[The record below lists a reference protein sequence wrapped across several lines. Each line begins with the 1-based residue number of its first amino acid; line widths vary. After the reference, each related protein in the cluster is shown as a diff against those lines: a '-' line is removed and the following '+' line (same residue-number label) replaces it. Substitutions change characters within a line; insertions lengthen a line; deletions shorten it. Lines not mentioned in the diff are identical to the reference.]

1 MRKYHITNELAN
13 ELFTKLKEMKE
24 VPKDCF
30 LGMKHGDKKDT
41 YGLTTNKELEI
52 VLDNKDLVGIKGKI
66 DKAVVERKVKLA
78 RDSFPTL
85 INKELE
91 KKQKEDL
98 NEFRKQKVAE
108 AFNKIE
114 QGVNDVFTA
123 ENYANYLSFCSK
135 IHHYSLNNQML
146 IYIQNPDAGLV
157 MSFKKWKELG
167 RHVKKGQKAIE
178 ILAPIQKKVETPAR
192 DDTGRVVLDEDGKQ
206 VTKQSSYTYYKFVP
220 VFADNQTEG
229 EPLPRLIR
237 DMEGDSEVAN
247 ELINKITSIS
257 RAPITYATG
266 ETDPSF
272 LNKGLYGYY
281 HRVLDKIV
289 IRDDMSVNQ
298 KAKVLVHEYVH
309 SYLHKDTFSDS
320 RNKKEL
326 EAESVAFIICDYYG
340 FDTSEFTFGYI
351 AMYKGREDL
360 KEVLFGIN
368 KKSKEILTLL
378 DSKK

>member
-108 AFNKIE
+108 PFNKIE

-123 ENYANYLSFCSK
+123 ENYAN
-135 IHHYSLNNQML
+135 
-146 IYIQNPDAGLV
+146 
-157 MSFKKWKELG
+157 
-167 RHVKKGQKAIE
+167 
-178 ILAPIQKKVETPAR
+178 
-192 DDTGRVVLDEDGKQ
+192 
-206 VTKQSSYTYYKFVP
+206 
-220 VFADNQTEG
+220 
-229 EPLPRLIR
+229 
-237 DMEGDSEVAN
+237 
-247 ELINKITSIS
+247 
-257 RAPITYATG
+257 
-266 ETDPSF
+266 
-272 LNKGLYGYY
+272 
-281 HRVLDKIV
+281 
-289 IRDDMSVNQ
+289 
-298 KAKVLVHEYVH
+298 
-309 SYLHKDTFSDS
+309 
-320 RNKKEL
+320 
-326 EAESVAFIICDYYG
+326 
-340 FDTSEFTFGYI
+340 
-351 AMYKGREDL
+351 
-360 KEVLFGIN
+360 
-368 KKSKEILTLL
+368 
-378 DSKK
+378 